1 MTKEGA
7 SQILKVLDA
16 KKSLNLL
23 MFFENSFYYITT
35 MFAILRKIQNIGKS
49 LRLKFYLKFWKKILH
64 IVGNFNPFNNRML
77 SNCSQVSAVLNTI
90 LRSILG
96 TSLRHSH

>member
-16 KKSLNLL
+16 KKSLNML

-35 MFAILRKIQNIGKS
+35 MIVILRKIQNIGKS
-49 LRLKFYLKFWKKILH
+49 LRLKLYLKFWEKILH
-64 IVGNFNPFNNRML
+64 IVGNFNPFNKRML
-77 SNCSQVSAVLNTI
+77 SKCSQVSAVLNTI
-90 LRSILG
+90 LRSVLG